1 MKNPPRPAQGRPQKG
16 APARRKPQH
25 EAGYENLVDGRNA
38 VLELLKSGRQAD
50 TLYIASGQRNG
61 LSAIITLAKEQGC
74 PVKEVSAEK
83 LDAMAGGVRHQG
95 AALTLPA
102 AEYAELSDLLE
113 LAASRGEAPFIILAD
128 EIEDPHNLGALI
140 RTAEAAGAHGI
151 VIPKR
156 RGVGLTAAVFKSSA
170 GAAAHLPVAR
180 VGNLVSAAEELKEK
194 GLWLYGCDMEGGSW
208 HSTNFSGGVVLVVG
222 SEGRGISRLLK
233 EKCDQLVSL
242 PMLGKVN
249 SLNASVAGGI
259 MMYEIARQRM
269 EAGAGR

>member
-1 MKNPPRPAQGRPQKG
+1 MKKSPRPVQSRPSAAKKS
-16 APARRKPQH
+16 KPQH
-25 EAGYENLVDGRNA
+25 EAGYENLVAGRNA
-38 VLELLKSGRQAD
+38 VLELLRSGRQAD
-50 TLYIASGQRNG
+50 TLYIAAGQRSG
-61 LSAIITLAKEQGC
+61 LAAIITLAKEQGC
-74 PVKEVSAEK
+74 PIKEVSAEK
-83 LDAMAGGVRHQG
+83 LDAMTGGIRHQG

-102 AEYAELSDLLE
+102 ADYAELSDLLE
-113 LAASRGEAPFIILAD
+113 LAAERGEKPFIILAD

-194 GLWLYGCDMEGGSW
+194 GLWLYGCDMNGSSW
-208 HSTNFSGGVVLVVG
+208 ADTDFSGGVGLVVG
-222 SEGRGISRLLK
+222 SEGHGISRLLK

-259 MMYEIARQRM
+259 VMYEIARQRIK
-269 EAGAGR
+269 AGH

>member
-1 MKNPPRPAQGRPQKG
+1 MKNPPRPAQGRPQRG
-16 APARRKPQH
+16 VPARRKPQH
-25 EAGYENLVDGRNA
+25 EAGYENLVAGRNA

-140 RTAEAAGAHGI
+140 RTAEAAG
-151 VIPKR
+151 
-156 RGVGLTAAVFKSSA
+156 RG
-170 GAAAHLPVAR
+170 PD
-180 VGNLVSAAEELKEK
+180 
-194 GLWLYGCDMEGGSW
+194 C
-208 HSTNFSGGVVLVVG
+208 GGV
-222 SEGRGISRLLK
+222 
-233 EKCDQLVSL
+233 
-242 PMLGKVN
+242 
-249 SLNASVAGGI
+249 
-259 MMYEIARQRM
+259 
-269 EAGAGR
+269 